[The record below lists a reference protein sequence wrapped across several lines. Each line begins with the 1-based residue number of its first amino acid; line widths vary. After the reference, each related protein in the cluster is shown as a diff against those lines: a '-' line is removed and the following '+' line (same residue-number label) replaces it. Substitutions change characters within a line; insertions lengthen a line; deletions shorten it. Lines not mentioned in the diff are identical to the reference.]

1 MTYSEI
7 AKSLRLP
14 LGFLFGIA
22 YLIFARPTPLTL
34 AVGGAIALVGVFIR
48 GWASGH
54 ISKNE
59 ILATS
64 GPYAHTRNPLYF
76 GSFLIAAGFAIAAHW
91 ALLLVVVAFFV
102 LIYAPTMK
110 RERANIASRFP
121 EAYETY
127 SANVPA
133 FVPRPTPWKATH
145 PDDAGAFS
153 LALYMKHGEWKAGL
167 TYLLV
172 TAWLIWIAMNGSSG
186 IDLIRRAVTGPD

>member
-1 MTYSEI
+1 MTYSEL

-22 YLIFARPTPLTL
+22 YLLFAAPTPLTL
-34 AVGGAIALVGVFIR
+34 AVGAAIALVGVAIR

-59 ILATS
+59 RLATT

-102 LIYAPTMK
+102 LIYAPTMQ
-110 RERANIASRFP
+110 RERANIAGRFP

-145 PDDAGAFS
+145 PEDDGGFS
-153 LALYMKHGEWKAGL
+153 LDLYMKHGEWKAGL

-172 TAWLIWIAMNGSSG
+172 VGWLTWIAMSG
-186 IDLIRRAVTGPD
+186 ASAALLMQRAVTGP

>member
-1 MTYSEI
+1 LTYSEI

-14 LGFLFGIA
+14 LGFVFGIS
-22 YLIFARPTPLTL
+22 YLIFADPTPLTL
-34 AVGGAIALVGVFIR
+34 GVGGAIALVGVIIR

-59 ILATS
+59 RLATT

-102 LIYAPTMK
+102 LIYAPTMQ
-110 RERANIASRFP
+110 RERANIAGRFP
-121 EAYETY
+121 EAYEAY

-145 PDDAGAFS
+145 PEDEGGFS

-172 TAWLIWIAMNGSSG
+172 VAWLTWIAMSG
-186 IDLIRRAVTGPD
+186 EPASQLIRRAVTGA

>member
-1 MTYSEI
+1 LTYSEI

-22 YLIFARPTPLTL
+22 YLIFAAPTPLTL
-34 AVGGAIALVGVFIR
+34 GVGGVIALIGVLIR

-59 ILATS
+59 RLATT

-102 LIYAPTMK
+102 LIYAPTMQ
-110 RERANIASRFP
+110 RERANIAGRFP
-121 EAYETY
+121 EAYEKY
-127 SANVPA
+127 SANVPT

-145 PDDAGAFS
+145 PEDGGGFS
-153 LALYMKHGEWKAGL
+153 LDLYMKHGEWKAGL
-167 TYLLV
+167 TYVLV
-172 TAWLIWIAMNGSSG
+172 MAWLAWIAMSG
-186 IDLIRRAVTGPD
+186 ASAGQLIQRAVTRA